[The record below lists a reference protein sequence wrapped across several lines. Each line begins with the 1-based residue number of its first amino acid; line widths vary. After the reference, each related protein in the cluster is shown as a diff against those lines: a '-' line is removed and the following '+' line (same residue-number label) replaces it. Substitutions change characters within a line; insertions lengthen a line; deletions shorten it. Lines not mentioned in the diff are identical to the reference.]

1 MALTKVKKLSAAA
14 GDRKHERSS
23 VQAAAQRN
31 SHSVDWE
38 SIRYKKLSAFFPP
51 NTLSR
56 FCPKYFLKTHKAM
69 SILSELTKLKLLRK
83 VSKIPYWAIQITIGA
98 CDDCHM
104 KSQKS
109 VPTAAQLR
117 STWWGWKYPDRIAQH
132 SCQSWGW
139 NYPPP
144 TKARHHQLRLSY
156 SEFLS
161 YLLQNLKT
169 VLTKRKYPR
178 VDTFSGAIIRGGLAL
193 PHWGCTSLFQTPNIW
208 CGGL

>member
-1 MALTKVKKLSAAA
+1 
-14 GDRKHERSS
+14 
-23 VQAAAQRN
+23 
-31 SHSVDWE
+31 
-38 SIRYKKLSAFFPP
+38 
-51 NTLSR
+51 
-56 FCPKYFLKTHKAM
+56 M

-98 CDDCHM
+98 CDYRHM
-104 KSQKS
+104 KSLKS
-109 VPTAAQLR
+109 VPTPAQLR

-156 SEFLS
+156 SEFLN
-161 YLLQNLKT
+161 YPLQNLKT

-178 VDTFSGAIIRGGLAL
+178 VDTFWGAIIRGGLAL
-193 PHWGCTSLFQTPNIW
+193 PHWGCISLSSRLTTFGQGPPAVIQRFAIPTICYPISREYN
-208 CGGL
+208 LM